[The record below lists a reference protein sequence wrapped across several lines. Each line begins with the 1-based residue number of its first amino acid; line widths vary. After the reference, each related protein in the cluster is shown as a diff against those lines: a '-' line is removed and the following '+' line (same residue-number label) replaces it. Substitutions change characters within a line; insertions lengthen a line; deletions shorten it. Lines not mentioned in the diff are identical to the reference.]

1 MIALLLSL
9 LSLAIAPWLYKRLHQ
24 HRRLHD
30 VFDRLLISIVVLI
43 ILIEVIIESY
53 RHIGWMG
60 PLIGIAG
67 MALPSL
73 IEQAFSRLA
82 MPAHSITAVLGSIA
96 LIAHSLMDGATLA
109 SAESVWVEVAVVIHQ
124 LPLGLAIWWLVQHAL
139 GSRIATMTIVAMC
152 VTIVIGYELTTLWMA
167 TLNEHSTH
175 ILQAFFA
182 GALLHVLIHRHR
194 PHKHHH

>member
-73 IEQAFSRLA
+73 I
-82 MPAHSITAVLGSIA
+82 
-96 LIAHSLMDGATLA
+96 
-109 SAESVWVEVAVVIHQ
+109 
-124 LPLGLAIWWLVQHAL
+124 
-139 GSRIATMTIVAMC
+139 
-152 VTIVIGYELTTLWMA
+152 
-167 TLNEHSTH
+167 
-175 ILQAFFA
+175 
-182 GALLHVLIHRHR
+182 
-194 PHKHHH
+194 